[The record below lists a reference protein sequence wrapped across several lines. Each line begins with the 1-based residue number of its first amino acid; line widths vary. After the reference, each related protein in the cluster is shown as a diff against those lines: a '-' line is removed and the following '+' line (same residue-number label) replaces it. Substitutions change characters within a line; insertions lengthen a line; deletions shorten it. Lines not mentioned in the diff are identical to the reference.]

1 MKKMRVM
8 IVEDRPLAQDELKYL
23 LSLHPDVEIVGVF
36 EDTASTWPL
45 IEAGNID
52 GIFLDIDIETEGQ
65 RAGLDLAYRI
75 DRHSLSK
82 LPWLVFTTGD
92 AQFALA
98 AIQVQPFGY
107 LLKPLDDAKV
117 AQALDRIR
125 KAQPLQNIG
134 NPPLNRIEIRHKAIN
149 REEAVWCIKYIKP
162 DDILYIQT
170 NYNGKTVK
178 VKLVHGEV
186 LDGIHTTLKQWKID
200 YELSDFMQIHKSHL
214 VNLNHVN
221 GLKPDLYRVEGY
233 NVTFLGCVDE
243 LAVGGKNYL
252 DDLRKALGR
261 PSIRQ

>member
-36 EDTASTWPL
+36 EDTASAWPL
-45 IEAGNID
+45 IEVGNID

-75 DRHSLSK
+75 DRLAFPR
-82 LPWLVFTTGD
+82 LPWLVFTTGYEEY
-92 AQFALA
+92 ALA
-98 AIQVQPFGY
+98 AHQVRPFGY
-107 LLKPLDDAKV
+107 LIKPLDDAKV

-125 KAQPLQNIG
+125 KAQQT
-134 NPPLNRIEIRHKAIN
+134 PPLKRIEIRHKVISC
-149 REEAVWCIKYIKP
+149 EESVWCIKYIKP

-170 NYNGKTVK
+170 NNNGNTVK
-178 VKLVHGEV
+178 VKLMHGEV
-186 LDGIHTTLKQWKID
+186 LDGVHTALNRWKID

-221 GLKPDLYRVEGY
+221 GLKPDFYRVEGY
-233 NVTFLGCVDE
+233 NVTFLGCIVE
-243 LAVGGKNYL
+243 LAIGKHSL

-261 PSIRQ
+261 PSNRH